1 VTLLAVSVDIFM
13 NLWTSPRPSTHF
25 DSGVTRVFGTRGQ
38 TQWSASP
45 PPESRHVGLTPTAQ
59 HSDLRLR
66 NLRHWQLAHAADFI
80 KLTFVVVSHTIFLVR
95 LFLLHLAYC
104 APGQLLPS
112 AALVMPLHDENHCW
126 GVLCVRNPV
135 LTEVTVCQRNN
146 IGPGFTVNPN
156 LLTL

>member
-1 VTLLAVSVDIFM
+1 MNFSASVDSLRQWR
-13 NLWTSPRPSTHF
+13 N
-25 DSGVTRVFGTRGQ
+25 SGFRHTGADAVECVP
-38 TQWSASP
+38 P